1 MSLEGMSNL
10 AIFSSPLT
18 PVAFRKLTLHSWDRV
33 RGVSGNKGQEAHEV
47 SLAELNI
54 DNYPST

>member
-1 MSLEGMSNL
+1 MSLEGMSSL

-33 RGVSGNKGQEAHEV
+33 RGVSGKKKGQEAHEV
-47 SLAELNI
+47 SLIELNH
-54 DNYPST
+54 PST